1 MHCSQKRRRIFSLF
15 FQKKKY
21 IMSSIQ
27 SKSILLLLAHLSIHQ
42 SFVHLIVLNITFYF
56 DSTSSKG
63 TGIQYTPWIQKCQ
76 QWVLLPLVLSL
87 TIFWLIWRPAKRER
101 QWILK
106 ATATALLLKVMSYH
120 DSCQVNGCIS
130 S

>member
-1 MHCSQKRRRIFSLF
+1 MYSGKSTGAGQAIILATKVIKCVLLTKKKKNSLF

-76 QWVLLPLVLSL
+76 Q
-87 TIFWLIWRPAKRER
+87 
-101 QWILK
+101 
-106 ATATALLLKVMSYH
+106 
-120 DSCQVNGCIS
+120 
-130 S
+130 